1 MKTLIIVIIVLL
13 SVATTPLT
21 LKRAIDRRLEQ
32 KKAAPAVKDGWPG
45 GAANSGQAG
54 VVSAAGGTPQEGNTL
69 MRKILIVI
77 DMQNDFIDG
86 ALGTPEAV
94 EIVPNVR
101 AKIRQY
107 APEDIFVTMD
117 THETDYLT
125 TQEGQNLPVEHCIRG
140 SEGWEI
146 RSDLAVLLKG
156 ASIYE
161 KPTFGSMKL
170 AEDLRAIADK
180 EDIELEL
187 TGLCT
192 DICVVSNALL
202 LKAAMP
208 EVRISVDPACC
219 AGVTPEKHEA
229 ALETMR
235 SCQIHVE
242 N

>member
-32 KKAAPAVKDGWPG
+32 KKAAPAVKDGWLG

-54 VVSAAGGTPQEGNTL
+54 VVSAAGGAPQEGNTL
-69 MRKILIVI
+69 MRRILVVI

-117 THETDYLT
+117 THEADYLT

-140 SEGWEI
+140 SKGWEI
-146 RSDLAVLLKG
+146 RGDLAVLLKG

-161 KPTFGSMKL
+161 KSTFGSMKL

-187 TGLCT
+187 AGLCT